1 MLARRWAARGM
12 AVLRV
17 DLPGL
22 GDAAARDGE
31 RDNLVYPPGVLPDL
45 QALVRHVRERWPGAA
60 CHAVGICSGGY
71 HGLQLARE
79 GAGIDGVVVVNPLTF
94 DWPGERPLVEPLA
107 PHKVAQEMA
116 RYRSRLFSLQPWRK
130 LFAGEVDVRLVARL
144 LARRLMQRLAAAGR
158 ELARLVHLPLRNDL
172 AGELV
177 RATAD
182 GTVLHFVFSDN
193 EPGEDLLHGQ
203 AGRAVGRLQRQR
215 RLHLHRLDDTDHT
228 FTGEAARERAA
239 ALMDTLFETVATAPV
254 RKADGS
260 SSRAAAADSRQQPCC
275 D

>member
-1 MLARRWAARGM
+1 
-12 AVLRV
+12 
-17 DLPGL
+17 
-22 GDAAARDGE
+22 
-31 RDNLVYPPGVLPDL
+31 
-45 QALVRHVRERWPGAA
+45 
-60 CHAVGICSGGY
+60 
-71 HGLQLARE
+71 
-79 GAGIDGVVVVNPLTF
+79 
-94 DWPGERPLVEPLA
+94 
-107 PHKVAQEMA
+107 VAQEMA